1 MGFNLTTFLFEI
13 VNFIVLVW
21 LLQRVLYKPLQR
33 AIAKRNDV
41 IKERE
46 QAAELRMQQAE
57 HSLADYRERQ
67 AELDGLRAQTIR
79 DATEQ
84 ASEERARI
92 LEQAR
97 EDAAAEHVR
106 AQRMLDAEREAALAW
121 VREVLVERGAE
132 VAGRILARLAP
143 EALEPAL
150 LDELLSELDRQS
162 DLLRREAGPDE
173 ADGGAARE
181 VEVTFAKMP
190 GDEGVSRL
198 RDKLGETLG
207 LTPRLALRED
217 ETLGA
222 GLVLRVGNRVLDASM
237 AGQLEAFRDSVRE
250 IVEAEV

>member
-1 MGFNLTTFLFEI
+1 MGFSLTTFLFEI
-13 VNFIVLVW
+13 VNFIVLLW

-33 AIAKRNDV
+33 AIAKRNAV
-41 IKERE
+41 IEERE

-57 HSLADYRERQ
+57 QSLADYRERQ

-92 LEQAR
+92 LELAR

-106 AQRMLDAEREAALAW
+106 AQRLLDAEREAALSW

-132 VAGRILARLAP
+132 VAGRILGHLAP

-150 LDELLSELDRQS
+150 LDQLLSELDRQS
-162 DLLRREAGPDE
+162 DLLKREARP
-173 ADGGAARE
+173 DGGAAPE

-222 GLVLRVGNRVLDASM
+222 GLVLRLGNRVLDASM

-250 IVEAEV
+250 MVEAEA